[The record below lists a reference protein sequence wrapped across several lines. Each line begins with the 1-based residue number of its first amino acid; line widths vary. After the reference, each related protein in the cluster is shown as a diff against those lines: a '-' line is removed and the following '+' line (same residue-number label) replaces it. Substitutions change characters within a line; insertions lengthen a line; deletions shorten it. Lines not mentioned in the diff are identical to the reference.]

1 VIAIVE
7 KNANN
12 SHPDLLCKPDFIKGP
27 FFKI

>member
-1 VIAIVE
+1 VIAIVK

-12 SHPDLLCKPDFIKGP
+12 SHPDLLCKLDFIKGQ